1 MIRRDIVAAVCLLA
15 VPSTVRTQ
23 SRAPIRGFTAADADV
38 KTFSAT
44 FPATSMTLFVLASR

>member
-1 MIRRDIVAAVCLLA
+1 VYRYSRSNTGQIVRL
-15 VPSTVRTQ
+15 PDQTV
-23 SRAPIRGFTAADADV
+23 G